1 VEPRSAGLAQIT
13 NYLEYLTA
21 KTLVRLFAAPD
32 AGTSYIQLCAAE
44 MFGALWSIAGASEGS
59 FGRRWQ
65 AQERA
70 LALELGRGEEVY
82 QAYAPGK
89 CFEVTEGE
97 DSNGTVIR
105 ACWLLAGL
113 ASDRLAPPNRL
124 AADACF
130 TLLQF
135 NNYRWAL
142 NGDASARID
151 LVRLVLIGQMLGR
164 IVNGRAPAD
173 VDFFG
178 SVAPSRVFAEMER
191 IENA

>member
-1 VEPRSAGLAQIT
+1 MERSSGHAGCSLVSPRTGW
-13 NYLEYLTA
+13 
-21 KTLVRLFAAPD
+21 P
-32 AGTSYIQLCAAE
+32 
-44 MFGALWSIAGASEGS
+44 
-59 FGRRWQ
+59 
-65 AQERA
+65 
-70 LALELGRGEEVY
+70 
-82 QAYAPGK
+82 
-89 CFEVTEGE
+89 
-97 DSNGTVIR
+97 
-105 ACWLLAGL
+105 
-113 ASDRLAPPNRL
+113 PPNRL